1 MSPDAISNS
10 LFDWQT
16 HKGKFK
22 GESSSL
28 SEVTWELIACTVN
41 FHPAGMS
48 LLQIK
53 MNSNVT
59 MCGKESKRIMFFSG
73 IAEHDNEGRVITAEF
88 KEFYLVASCE

>member
-16 HKGKFK
+16 HKGKLK

-41 FHPAGMS
+41 FHPTGMS

-53 MNSNVT
+53 INSNII
-59 MCGKESKRIMFFSG
+59 MGCKESKRIMFFQALQSM
-73 IAEHDNEGRVITAEF
+73 TM
-88 KEFYLVASCE
+88 KEEL

>member
-1 MSPDAISNS
+1 
-10 LFDWQT
+10 
-16 HKGKFK
+16 
-22 GESSSL
+22 
-28 SEVTWELIACTVN
+28 
-41 FHPAGMS
+41 MS

-53 MNSNVT
+53 INSNVT

>member
-16 HKGKFK
+16 HNKGKLK

-28 SEVTWELIACTVN
+28 SEVTWELIACTFN
-41 FHPAGMS
+41 FHPADKNKQQYHYG
-48 LLQIK
+48 LQRVK
-53 MNSNVT
+53 TYHV
-59 MCGKESKRIMFFSG
+59 FSG